1 MLSSL
6 FPMSKALKI
15 TAVSLAGL
23 LVLGA
28 IGVGVLVLTFDP
40 NDYKPWLIRYVQDK
54 KQRTLTIPGDIT
66 MTFYP
71 KIDADLGEVHLSER
85 QGAQEFA
92 AVKSA
97 KVSLAL
103 LPLLS
108 KQLVVDRIMVD
119 GLRANL
125 VRHADGTTNFDDLL
139 NEEAADAE
147 LRFDIA
153 GVSLSNAAVR
163 YDDQLQQRTLE
174 FSQMDLETDRL
185 ARQAASRMELSA
197 QVRSNQPEAQ
207 LKIELTSALE
217 YDLDHQH
224 FIFKDADGRA
234 SGQLGSLKA
243 LALKFSGN
251 LDLKPEHQR
260 FVMTR
265 LVLDGSATQGPRT
278 FAVKLHTP
286 GIVVTDAIVS
296 GSELDATVNMQEGAR
311 ALSVKLSLPKFE
323 GTPGAFQVADMS
335 LEARFKQEGLDAKA
349 KLSGPL
355 AGNLEAQSLS
365 SSGLQMV
372 LSGRQGGKSLAGTLN
387 TPLSANFKTQ
397 QIELSQLV
405 TDLSLPNP
413 GGGLLQF
420 KAKGRASIDLARQLA
435 SAQLQGKVDDSSFD
449 AQVNLKDFSA
459 PAYEFDVGIDRLHLA
474 RYRRQEAPDNKAAQ
488 AGKQPDVATAI
499 DLSML
504 KDVNAEGSLRIGQL
518 ISGKLS
524 ASEVALK
531 LRAAQSTLAVTA
543 LSAQLYGGSVQGSL
557 SAAAGSPQRFT
568 LKQHAS
574 NIHVGPL
581 LRDTLDQDTLEGR
594 GDVSL
599 DLRATGATVDQLM
612 RSLAGSAG
620 LQLRDGSV
628 RGINLAQTVRQA
640 KTQINALQGKPAA
653 QAGTGTKAEKTDFT
667 ELTASFRIAQ
677 GIARNTDLHAKSP
690 LLRLG
695 GAGTINLPQ
704 ERLDYRLDTTIA
716 STLKGQGGPE
726 LEELK
731 GLTIPVQ
738 LSGPW
743 SAIQWK
749 VDVAGMA
756 EEAVKHKLDEKKDE
770 LREKAKDK
778 LRHEF
783 QGLFGR

>member
-1 MLSSL
+1 
-6 FPMSKALKI
+6 MSKALKI

-28 IGVGVLVLTFDP
+28 IGVGVLALTFDP

-54 KQRTLTIPGDIT
+54 KQRTLKIPGDIT

-71 KIDADLGEVHLSER
+71 KIGADLGEVYLSEH
-85 QGAQEFA
+85 QGDQEFA

-103 LPLLS
+103 IPLLS
-108 KQLVVDRIMVD
+108 KQFVVDRIMVD

-125 VRHADGTTNFDDLL
+125 VRHADGSSNFDDLL
-139 NEEAADAE
+139 SEEDSDE
-147 LRFDIA
+147 DLSFDIE

-163 YDDQLQQRTLE
+163 YEDQAQQRILE
-174 FSQMDLETDRL
+174 FSQMDLETGRL
-185 ARQAASRMELSA
+185 ARQAASRMELST

-207 LKIELTSALE
+207 LKVALKSALE

-224 FIFKDADGRA
+224 FIFKDANGSA
-234 SGQLGSLKA
+234 SGQLGPLKE
-243 LALKFSGN
+243 LALTFSGS

-260 FVMTR
+260 FVMTK
-265 LVLDGSATQGPRT
+265 LVLDGSATQEQRT
-278 FAVKLHTP
+278 FAVKLNTL
-286 GIVVTDAIVS
+286 GVVVTDAIVS
-296 GSELDATVNMQEGAR
+296 GSELEATVSMREGTR
-311 ALSVKLSLPKFE
+311 TLSADLSLPKFE
-323 GTPGAFQVADMS
+323 GTPSSFQVPDIT
-335 LEARFKQEGLDAKA
+335 LEARLKKDGLDAKA
-349 KLSGPL
+349 QLSGPL
-355 AGNLEAQSLS
+355 AGNLDDQMLS
-365 SSGLQMV
+365 SPGLQV
-372 LSGRQGGKSLAGTLN
+372 VFSGRKDDKSIGGTLN
-387 TPLSANFKTQ
+387 TPLTANFKTQ
-397 QIELSQLV
+397 QIELSRLV
-405 TDLSLPNP
+405 ADLTLPNP

-420 KAKGRASIDLARQLA
+420 KARGRTSIDLAEQSASTQLK
-435 SAQLQGKVDDSSFD
+435 GKLDDSSFD
-449 AQVNLKDFSA
+449 AQLSLKGFSS
-459 PAYEFDVGIDRLHLA
+459 PAYNFDVGIDRINLE
-474 RYRRQEAPDNKAAQ
+474 RYRSQLEADKVNKD
-488 AGKQPDVATAI
+488 GKQPDAPAAI

-504 KDVNAEGSLRIGQL
+504 QDLKAEGSLRIGQL

-524 ASEVALK
+524 ASDVALK
-531 LRAAQSTLAVTA
+531 LRAAQSKLDVPE
-543 LSAQLYGGSVQGSL
+543 LSAQLYGGSVKGSL
-557 SAAAGSPQRFT
+557 SAAAGKPQRFT

-581 LRDTLDQDTLEGR
+581 LRDTLDKDTLEGR
-594 GDVSL
+594 GNVNL
-599 DLRATGATVDQLM
+599 DLRASGANFDQLM
-612 RSLAGSAG
+612 RSLDGSAA

-628 RGINLAQTVRQA
+628 RGINLAQTVRNA
-640 KTQINALQGKPAA
+640 KAQVNALQGKPAT

-667 ELTASFRIAQ
+667 ELTASFRIAK
-677 GIARNTDLHAKSP
+677 GIARNTDLDAKSP

-695 GAGTINLPQ
+695 GAGTIDLPQ
-704 ERLDYRLDTTIA
+704 ERLDYRLDATIA

-726 LEELK
+726 LEALK

-778 LRHEF
+778 LRHELK
-783 QGLFGR
+783 GLFGR